1 MKRVVILG
9 STGSIGTQTLD
20 VVRRMPGRFQVT
32 GLAANRSAEALLR
45 QVREFKPK
53 MAVLF
58 DRQAY
63 LEASK
68 NWPFP
73 ETVLGCGMEGLTE
86 LASLEEAD
94 IVVTAMVGMIGLR
107 PTVAALRAKK
117 TIALANKE
125 TLVCAGQYIMSLA
138 EKSGSPILPVDSEHG
153 AVFQCLRG
161 RRPEEVAKLWL
172 TASGGPFRGYTAEE
186 LASVTKAQALKHP
199 SWTMGQKITIDS
211 ATMVNKGLEIIEARW
226 LFGVSEDRIG
236 VVVHPQSVIHSLVEY
251 TDGSQIA
258 QLAVPDMRLP
268 IEAALL
274 YPECG
279 ERVVK
284 PLRLADY
291 GQLTFE
297 APDEEV
303 FSSLKMA
310 REVLRKGGLYP
321 AVFNA
326 ANEAAVQAFLQ
337 DKIGF
342 GEIFSTLESALDWA
356 EKKNVPGGAYE
367 LEEVFAWEQAVR
379 EEFTWA

>member
-20 VVRRMPGRFQVT
+20 VVRRMPDRFAVA
-32 GLAANRSAEALLR
+32 GLAVNRSADELIR
-45 QVREFKPK
+45 QVREFRPR
-53 MAVLF
+53 MAVIC
-58 DRQAY
+58 DRDTYEKTA
-63 LEASK
+63 AT
-68 NWPFP
+68 WPFP
-73 ETVLGCGMEGLTE
+73 ETALVCGMEGLLE
-86 LASLEEAD
+86 LASMEEAD

-107 PTVAALRAKK
+107 PTVAALEAHKS
-117 TIALANKE
+117 IALANKE
-125 TLVCAGQYIMSLA
+125 TLVCAGQLIMSLA
-138 EKSGSPILPVDSEHG
+138 KRNGCAILPVDSEHG

-161 RRPEEVAKLWL
+161 RRPEEVEKVWL
-172 TASGGPFRGYTAEE
+172 TASGGPFRGYSREA
-186 LASVTKAQALKHP
+186 LRSVTKAQALKHP
-199 SWTMGQKITIDS
+199 SWSMGQKITIDS

-226 LFGVSEDRIG
+226 LFGVPEEKIG

-251 TDGSQIA
+251 ADGSQIA

-268 IEAALL
+268 IEAALM

-310 REVLRKGGLYP
+310 RQVLRRGGLYP

-326 ANEAAVQAFLQ
+326 ANEVCVQAFLQ
-337 DKIGF
+337 DRIGF
-342 GEIFSTLESALDWA
+342 AEIFTVLERALEWA
-356 EKKNVPGGAYE
+356 EKKNLPDGAYE
-367 LEEVFAWEQAVR
+367 LEEVFAWEKAVR